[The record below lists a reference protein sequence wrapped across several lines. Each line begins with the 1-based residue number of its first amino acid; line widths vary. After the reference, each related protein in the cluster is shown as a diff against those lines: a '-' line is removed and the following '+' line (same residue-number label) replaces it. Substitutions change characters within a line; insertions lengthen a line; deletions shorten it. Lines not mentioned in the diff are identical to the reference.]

1 MALVSVTHLATT
13 TRSEIA
19 RPAKQD
25 YVDGK
30 NVEINNEGSVT
41 VYVGG
46 DDLTASSGG
55 SPIPA
60 GEQWYLDGAGA
71 SDRLYVIT
79 ASGTATLSILWTGV

>member
-13 TRSEIA
+13 TRSEIV

-25 YVDGK
+25 YIDGK

-55 SPIPA
+55 TPIPA
-60 GEQWYLDGAGA
+60 GEQWYLDNSGPT
-71 SDRLYVIT
+71 DRLYVIT
-79 ASGTATLSILWTGV
+79 ASGTANLSILWTRV